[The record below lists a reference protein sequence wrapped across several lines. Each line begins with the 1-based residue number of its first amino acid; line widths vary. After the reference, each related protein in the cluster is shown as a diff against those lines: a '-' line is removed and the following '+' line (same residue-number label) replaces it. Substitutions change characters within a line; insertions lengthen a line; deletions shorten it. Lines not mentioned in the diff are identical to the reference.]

1 MPPQQP
7 AFAAARPPVA
17 LRPAARPMR
26 TCRRTPPHAVDS
38 QPAPVAAAAA
48 APAPAPAV
56 PAATPGA
63 GRPRVGLNPGAL
75 LTMGLPK
82 GSLLDSTLELMG
94 RAGWNISL
102 SPRSYYA
109 KVNDSELNLLL
120 FRSQEMAR
128 YVAMGCV
135 DCGIA
140 GRDWILDE
148 NGGVGVVDV
157 GGLNYSKG
165 GDGCVRWVLAVK
177 ESSPVRSA
185 EDLAGGVV
193 STELVATTRRWFE
206 SRGIEGVR
214 CEFSWGATEIKARA
228 GLVDAICDVTE
239 TGDSIRAN
247 GLRIVDV
254 IMESGTRLIAN
265 PAAWADPARR
275 AKIEEVM
282 LLLDGALQ
290 GRRRVG
296 VKMNV
301 PVEVVEEVKEVLAG
315 FSVTSPTI
323 SALVDDRFVS
333 MEVITEARCE
343 RLIIPKLKLLG
354 CLGIFSYN
362 LNMLVA

>member
-1 MPPQQP
+1 M
-7 AFAAARPPVA
+7 
-17 LRPAARPMR
+17 
-26 TCRRTPPHAVDS
+26 
-38 QPAPVAAAAA
+38 AAAAA
-48 APAPAPAV
+48 AATASGD
-56 PAATPGA
+56 AAA
-63 GRPRVGLNPGAL
+63 ARPRVGHNPSAL

-109 KVNDSELNLLL
+109 KTDDEELNLIL

-140 GRDWILDE
+140 GLDWILEED
-148 NGGVGVVDV
+148 GGQGVVDV

-165 GDGCVRWVLAVK
+165 GDGSVRWVLAVK
-177 ESSPVRSA
+177 EASPVRCA
-185 EDLAGGVV
+185 EDLTGGII
-193 STELVATTRRWFE
+193 STELIRTTQRWFE
-206 SRGIEGVR
+206 ARGIQGVR

-254 IMESGTRLIAN
+254 VMESGTRLIAN
-265 PAAWADPARR
+265 EAAWADPARR
-275 AKIEEVM
+275 AKIEEIM

-296 VKMNV
+296 IKMNV
-301 PVEVVEEVKEVLAG
+301 PVGAVDEVRAVLDG
-315 FSVTSPTI
+315 FAVTSPTV
-323 SALVDDRFVS
+323 SGLVDERFVS
-333 MEVITEARCE
+333 MEIITEAKSE